1 MSYSAHANFF
11 QPRGVAETAHRT
23 FHDVVLPV
31 LVFLLVLLG
40 DYHGSVDFNN
50 NNGST

>member
-11 QPRGVAETAHRT
+11 QPRGVAETAHQT

-31 LVFLLVLLG
+31 LVFLLALLG
-40 DYHGSVDFNN
+40 DYGSVDFNN